1 MSAYAERRNIM
12 DNFFMPP
19 VSIEKFAAYLDGNL
33 SDDEMNRIDVLVS
46 TNPDM
51 EKLVAVSDEVDE
63 DIQVYMQDEFAY
75 EADWTALEDTDFD
88 IPNLESDLST
98 HIGTDTPNYKEVA
111 CAACAADAAHAADG
125 ITDIDE
131 TNQLNGDDDEIG
143 EDEFGNDEFMTHQD
157 DDSFSTINENDGGN
171 AHETSNFPIEDDFFE

>member
-12 DNFFMPP
+12 DKNFMPP

-33 SDDEMNRIDVLVS
+33 SDYEMNRIDALVS

-51 EKLVAVSDEVDE
+51 EELVAISDEIDE

-75 EADWTALEDTDFD
+75 EADMTALEDSDFD
-88 IPNLESDLST
+88 IPNIDADIT
-98 HIGTDTPNYKEVA
+98 PHIGADNQDYREVA
-111 CAACAADAAHAADG
+111 CVADAAGD

-131 TNQLNGDDDEIG
+131 PHPSNDDDETV
-143 EDEFGNDEFMTHQD
+143 EDEFDSDEFLSHKDEDIISNINDNNEGNVHEPSDFPLD
-157 DDSFSTINENDGGN
+157 DDFLSS
-171 AHETSNFPIEDDFFE
+171 